1 MPGQVS
7 KTKTNIEKPKS
18 EKKPKTKV
26 ELTIPLYDMNGIKK
40 SDLEVPKEAFNEKE
54 NPNLLAQYVRVYLSN
69 QRTGTAS
76 TKTRSEVKG
85 STRKIYKQKGTG
97 RARHGDIKAPVFV
110 GGGITGGP
118 KPRNY
123 SLKMNK
129 KQIRKALYIAFSQQF
144 KNKNIV
150 ALADEFLGMQA
161 KTKLIADFLKKM
173 QFDRLSILILVA
185 KGGRNNFTLAL
196 RNLPLVIVKDIMSV
210 NAYEILQC
218 KKIFIIESALP
229 VLEKHFLKHE
239 N

>member
-1 MPGQVS
+1 MPQIS
-7 KTKTNIEKPKS
+7 KAKKTAAKKIGVRKPKA
-18 EKKPKTKV
+18 KAG
-26 ELTIPLYDMNGIKK
+26 LTIPVFDLEGKKK
-40 SDLEVPKEAFNEKE
+40 SELDLPKEIFSEKE
-54 NPNLLAQYVRVYLSN
+54 NAQLLAQYVRVYLSN

-129 KQIRKALYIAFSQQF
+129 KQVRKALYIAFSQQF

-150 ALADEFLGMQA
+150 ALADEFLGIQA
-161 KTKLIADFLKKM
+161 KTKLIADFLKKI
-173 QFDRLSILILVA
+173 QFDRVSILILVA
-185 KGGRNNFTLAL
+185 KGGRNNFTLAI
-196 RNLPLVIVKDIMSV
+196 RNLPFVVVKDIMSV
-210 NAYEILQC
+210 NAYEILRH

>member
-1 MPGQVS
+1 MPRTKKSLENKETVS
-7 KTKTNIEKPKS
+7 KKIKPKS
-18 EKKPKTKV
+18 RAGF
-26 ELTIPLYDMNGIKK
+26 TIPLYDTSGIKK
-40 SDLEVPKEAFNEKE
+40 SDVEVHKVVFGEKE

-129 KQIRKALYIAFSQQF
+129 KQIRKALYIAFSQQL

-150 ALADEFLGMQA
+150 ALADEFLGIQA
-161 KTKLIADFLKKM
+161 KTKLIADFLKKI
-173 QFDRLSILILVA
+173 QFDRVSILILVA
-185 KGGRNNFTLAL
+185 KGGRNNFTLAI
-196 RNLPLVIVKDIMSV
+196 RNLPFVVVKDIMSV
-210 NAYEILQC
+210 NAYEILRH
-218 KKIFIIESALP
+218 KKILIVESALP

>member
-1 MPGQVS
+1 
-7 KTKTNIEKPKS
+7 
-18 EKKPKTKV
+18 
-26 ELTIPLYDMNGIKK
+26 MNGIKK